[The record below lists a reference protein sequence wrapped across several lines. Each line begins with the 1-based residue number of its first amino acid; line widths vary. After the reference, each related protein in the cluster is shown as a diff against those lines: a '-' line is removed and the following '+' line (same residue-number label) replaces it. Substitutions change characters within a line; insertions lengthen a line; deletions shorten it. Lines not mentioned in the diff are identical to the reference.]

1 MPKKDHN
8 LEHNV
13 KITFDSDAHRYI
25 KDEKYV
31 VGMSSILKYLSAPAL
46 EGWKLARRTNLI
58 KTQMDKN
65 GVPPD
70 IIEKIL
76 IEAKAEEQKSS
87 DTTLSIGSI
96 VHELIEKWLKKE
108 KFTLPKNKVHLECF
122 MKFQKFWKKNRLKPI
137 DLEKILYSN
146 LGFAGTLDIVAIDPK
161 GRIWLIDV
169 KTSSG
174 FFISM
179 VYQLHGYKLA
189 YEEQTGKKIDKMF
202 IVRLPKNDED
212 FEARE
217 FSFQETH
224 QNAFLGLLNCH
235 KSQLL
240 YNEQARN
247 FNIKKK
253 EKKNGKS

>member
-1 MPKKDHN
+1 MSKKDHK

-13 KITFDSDAHRYI
+13 TITFDSNAHRYI
-25 KDEKYV
+25 KDQQYV

-46 EGWKLARRTNLI
+46 EGWKLATRTNKI
-58 KTQMDKN
+58 KQQMQN
-65 GVPPD
+65 ENIPPD
-70 IIEKIL
+70 VIEKI
-76 IEAKAEEQKSS
+76 IINAKAEEQKSS

-96 VHELIEKWLKKE
+96 VHELIELWLKGE
-108 KFTLPKNKVHLECF
+108 KVVLPKNPVHLECF
-122 MKFQKFWKKNRLKPI
+122 RKFQTFWKKNKLKPV
-137 DLEKILYSN
+137 DLEKILYSKR
-146 LGFAGTLDIVAIDPK
+146 GFAGTLDIVAKDPK

-217 FSFQETH
+217 FTFQKTH
-224 QNAFLGLLNCH
+224 EKAFLGLLNCH

-240 YNEQARN
+240 YNEQSRN
-247 FNIKKK
+247 FKIKK
-253 EKKNGKS
+253 ERKNGKS